1 MTSSINWNEL
11 CRVVSCPRLFI
22 TIEMSAN
29 RSERGNEML
38 EHDTP
43 FLARPLSSLVFPWNI
58 GVNSSSRS
66 GSSSPRQILLLM
78 ITNVTSEVALLI
90 TPAAPQFTLHHNT
103 SASLQS
109 ATLHTSST
117 VSLQKPPDMVQSTNQ
132 AMFSSGGGCGLPG
145 GVLCVICLN
154 VTVITPYSLHYCCL
168 VLFPTSLTSLN
179 IIWYKDINYGEEIF
193 GSSYFN

>member
-43 FLARPLSSLVFPWNI
+43 FLVRPLSSLVFPWNI
-58 GVNSSSRS
+58 GVNSRSRS
-66 GSSSPRQILLLM
+66 GSSSPRQILLS
-78 ITNVTSEVALLI
+78 TDDYQRNFWGGVTDYSSSP
-90 TPAAPQFTLHHNT
+90 TAPQFTLHQNT
-103 SASLQS
+103 SARLQS

-154 VTVITPYSLHYCCL
+154 VTVITPYTA
-168 VLFPTSLTSLN
+168 V
-179 IIWYKDINYGEEIF
+179 
-193 GSSYFN
+193 